1 MPSRRAA
8 LLGLPALASLAGL
21 ASCGSTGPASTSP
34 TVVSLGTATPG
45 GGFQVYGQ
53 AFAETVN
60 AADPGLRIEPRATRG
75 STENLPRI
83 EAGELDLGLVTGE
96 VLHEALAG
104 IGRAP
109 STSVRIVHAMYANS
123 GLFAVRADSALRSL
137 DELRGRRVAW
147 GAKGSGFVVLARYVA
162 DGLGLDLDR
171 DFQSIYLDRAG
182 DGPAMLIDG
191 RIDALWGGGAAWPGF
206 VAVADSAAGA
216 RFIAPDAA
224 QRRRVVERH
233 PFIKAV
239 QLPAGSYRGQDA
251 AIETLGSWSFVIAR
265 ASLGDETAA
274 RIARALQRGEAAFA
288 QRLPLARGASLAN
301 TLAVAPQPASIHP
314 GVRRAMREAGL
325 PA

>member
-1 MPSRRAA
+1 MPNRRAA
-8 LLGLPALASLAGL
+8 LGMLPALAAL
-21 ASCGSTGPASTSP
+21 ASCGSTGSTSIAP
-34 TVVSLGTATPG
+34 VVVSLGTATQG

-53 AFAETVN
+53 AFADTVN
-60 AADPGLRIEPRATRG
+60 AADAGLRIEPRATRG
-75 STENLPRI
+75 STENLPRV
-83 EAGELDLGLVTGE
+83 EAGDLDLGLVTGE

-104 IGRAP
+104 IGRPRA
-109 STSVRIVHAMYANS
+109 TGLRLVHAMYANS
-123 GLFAVRADSALRSL
+123 GLFAVRADSPYRSI
-137 DELRGRRVAW
+137 DELRGRRIAW

-206 VAVADSAAGA
+206 VAVADSAPGA

-233 PFIKAV
+233 PFIRPV
-239 QLPAGSYRGQDA
+239 TLPAGSYRGQDA

-265 ASLGDETAA
+265 ASLGDEPVA
-274 RIARALQRGEAAFA
+274 RIARALHRGEAAFA
-288 QRLPLARGASLAN
+288 QRLPLVRGATLAN
-301 TLAVAPQPASIHP
+301 TLAVAPGAESLHP
-314 GVRRAMREAGL
+314 GVRRAMRELGL